1 MKEEIHLKKW
11 FLMNKSNRQS
21 LWQRIIFGE
30 LYRDY
35 NFKDF
40 DWGIIFSVFFLSLFG
55 IVMVSSVS
63 LPLTNGSFSMTIS
76 HLSKIVIALIVFF
89 LIFRF
94 PVNFWS
100 KIDIQILL
108 LAFVLLFLVYAPFIG
123 QEVNGANR
131 WIRIFGFSLQP
142 SEIMKFA
149 LIIYISSYCSR
160 RLEEFKEKW
169 QGFWKPILVVVMA
182 IALVL
187 FEPDLGSSAVIFIVA
202 LSIMFIAGAPIKH
215 LLVIF
220 SLGISVFVL
229 MILTVP
235 WRMKRILSFM
245 NPWETYQEEG
255 WQLSHSLIAF
265 GRGDWFG
272 VGLGESLQKLHY
284 LPDAQT
290 DFIFAIIAEEL
301 GLLFCIFLVFVFSFL
316 VFKCFYIGRL
326 ARHAQYYL
334 SSYIAYGAGICIA
347 LHVFINIGV
356 SSGMLPTKGI
366 TLPFIS
372 FGGTNL
378 LLMFALIALV
388 LRINF
393 EISESSII
401 KNKILNV

>member
-1 MKEEIHLKKW
+1 
-11 FLMNKSNRQS
+11 MNKINKQS
-21 LWQRIIFGE
+21 LLQRIFLGE
-30 LYRDY
+30 LYRNYDL
-35 NFKDF
+35 KDF
-40 DWGIIFSVFFLSLFG
+40 DWGIIFSVFFLTLFG

-63 LPLTNGSFSMTIS
+63 LPLTEGSFSLIIS
-76 HLSKIVIALIVFF
+76 HISKVIIALIIFL

-94 PVNFWS
+94 PTNFWS
-100 KIDIQILL
+100 KVDIQILL
-108 LAFVLLFLVYAPFIG
+108 IAFFSLLLVFAPIIG

-131 WIRIFGFSLQP
+131 WIRVFGFSIQP
-142 SEIMKFA
+142 SELMKFA

-160 RLEEFKEKW
+160 RLDEFKEKW
-169 QGFWKPILVVVMA
+169 LGFWKPILVVVVA
-182 IALVL
+182 ISLVL
-187 FEPDLGSSAVIFIVA
+187 FEPDLGSSAVIFVVA
-202 LSIMFIAGAPIKH
+202 LSIMFIAGAPLRH

-220 SLGISVFVL
+220 SLGISVFIL

-245 NPWETYQEEG
+245 NPWDTYQNEG

-290 DFIFAIIAEEL
+290 DFIFAIIAEEM
-301 GLLFCIFLVFVFSFL
+301 GLLFCIFLVALFSFL
-316 VFKCFYIGRL
+316 IFKCFYIGRL
-326 ARHAQYYL
+326 ARHANYYL
-334 SSYIAYGAGICIA
+334 GSYIAYGAGICIA

-372 FGGTNL
+372 FGGSNL
-378 LLMFALIALV
+378 ILMFALIALV

-393 EISESSII
+393 EISESFTN